1 MRLNDFNM
9 MNSGIGDLA
18 YFEQLQQYLALIDLK
33 LTGHTQ
39 IDYNR
44 RTNVLFIHGDLLNKG
59 DLKVGD
65 YIMIECFVRQQD
77 GNQTDLYDDIFI
89 KEFSTA
95 LIKKQWGENLS
106 KFEGMQ
112 LPGGV
117 NLNGQRMIDEAKEE
131 IERIRERL
139 KDDYDTPPSMLV
151 G

>member
-9 MNSGIGDLA
+9 MNSGIGDLI

-95 LIKKQWGENLS
+95 LIKKQWGENYL
-106 KFEGMQ
+106 
-112 LPGGV
+112 
-117 NLNGQRMIDEAKEE
+117 NL
-131 IERIRERL
+131 REC
-139 KDDYDTPPSMLV
+139 SF
-151 G
+151 